1 MYFDDEIIK
10 ILDEADELNNMIL
23 RSESYLKYKHSYIAL
38 QENNEVQ
45 ALKSRFLKSK
55 EKYDEVNR
63 FGRYHPDYHSV
74 MLSTRK
80 LKKAYDMH
88 PEVANVK
95 QLETDLQSLLD
106 DIQIIIA
113 SSISKSIKVETGNPF
128 FEQHNCSTGCGCS

>member
-1 MYFDDEIIK
+1 MYFDDETIK
-10 ILDEADELNNMIL
+10 ILDEADDLNNML
-23 RSESYLKYKHSYIAL
+23 LQSESYLKYKQSYIAL
-38 QENNEVQ
+38 QQNKEVQ
-45 ALKSRFLKSK
+45 SLKSRFLKSK

-63 FGRYHPDYHSV
+63 FGRYHPDYQTV

-95 QLETDLQSLLD
+95 QLETELQSLLD
-106 DIQIIIA
+106 EIQIIIA